1 MSTFIL
7 CFQIL
12 NEKNILQ
19 RQSLVFMSDAM
30 DNRLLDA
37 LNQIGDLQTAMEE
50 QRNRFE
56 HHLGELQVKI
66 KLCIVFGQI
75 IV

>member
-1 MSTFIL
+1 
-7 CFQIL
+7 
-12 NEKNILQ
+12 
-19 RQSLVFMSDAM
+19 MSDAM